1 MGVSKCSRGS
11 QQFILL
17 SHLYMISESLCSLLN
32 LSSSKNNDI
41 TKPGNYSTAP
51 GNLN

>member
-1 MGVSKCSRGS
+1 
-11 QQFILL
+11 
-17 SHLYMISESLCSLLN
+17 MISESLCSLLN

-51 GNLN
+51 GNLNQWKPKKVTILYD